1 MPLMKTT
8 HGWHKGDFSTII
20 LPLLHLAYIADNF
33 HACSVSMP
41 YFGFCLLK
49 TYAYIQNLSDIAQA
63 HYHFEMIHPFSDGNG
78 RIGRLI
84 VLAQCLQ
91 IGIKP
96 PTVNNSNK
104 ALYYI

>member
-1 MPLMKTT
+1 LKILS
-8 HGWHKGDFSTII
+8 DFLGKII
-20 LPLLHLAYIADNF
+20 NVLHLCY
-33 HACSVSMP
+33 C
-41 YFGFCLLK
+41 
-49 TYAYIQNLSDIAQA
+49 DIAQA
-63 HYHFEMIHPFSDGNG
+63 HYHFETIHPFSDGNG

-104 ALYYI
+104 ALYYILLANLMSFSGNNEVIYYSKNSTSVLLPKP